1 MLPFTLNILAMFRLH
16 KKVIS
21 LQQTNYL
28 VSKNKN
34 LLGNLTETILLAI
47 ITGKRVQGVAHIGPR
62 TVAVAGIG
70 VEEIKLSYGTC
81 QLSVTVDICIIGTV
95 KLQSKGFIL
104 PLAQRQKVPET
115 PQSGSEL

>member
-1 MLPFTLNILAMFRLH
+1 MCSRWEIGNKAEHCFGQKVGPNIMMWFLRQFIILALKSNTVFIILPFTLNILAMFRLH

-47 ITGKRVQGVAHIGPR
+47 ITGKRV
-62 TVAVAGIG
+62 
-70 VEEIKLSYGTC
+70 
-81 QLSVTVDICIIGTV
+81 
-95 KLQSKGFIL
+95 
-104 PLAQRQKVPET
+104 
-115 PQSGSEL
+115 